1 MNLTGLGIFLYGLY
15 STGDLQ
21 NERSGP
27 MSLSEG
33 EKWMRHAL
41 AEAQL
46 ALKKDEVPVGAVV
59 VYEDKIIGRGHN
71 QVESLNDPTAHAEI
85 IAIGAACNFLNSWRL
100 SDTQLYVTIEPCAMC
115 AGAIVLSR
123 IDRLVYGAKD
133 PKAGACGS
141 LYNIVQDSRLN
152 HQVEIVP
159 YVLEEECGQ
168 LLREFFE
175 KVRKKIIISGNKTN
189 ERNRK

>member
-1 MNLTGLGIFLYGLY
+1 
-15 STGDLQ
+15 
-21 NERSGP
+21 
-27 MSLSEG
+27 MSLGES

-46 ALKKDEVPVGAVV
+46 ALEKDEVPIGAVV
-59 VYEDKIIGRGHN
+59 VHEDKIIGRGHN

-100 SDTQLYVTIEPCAMC
+100 TDTHLYVTVEPCTMC

-123 IDRLVYGAKD
+123 IDRLIFGAKD

-141 LYNIVQDSRLN
+141 LYNIVQDGRLN

-159 YVLEEECGQ
+159 HVLEEECAQ
-168 LLREFFE
+168 LLREFFD
-175 KVRKKIIISGNKTN
+175 KVRKKIVIRENETN
-189 ERNRK
+189 ERNSR

>member
-1 MNLTGLGIFLYGLY
+1 MFLG
-15 STGDLQ
+15 
-21 NERSGP
+21 EC
-27 MSLSEG
+27 

-46 ALKKDEVPVGAVV
+46 ALNKGEVPIGAVV
-59 VYEDKIIGRGHN
+59 VHEDKIIGRGHN
-71 QVESLNDPTAHAEI
+71 QVESLRDPTAHAEI

-100 SDTQLYVTIEPCAMC
+100 SDAHLYVTVEPCAMC

-123 IDRLVYGAKD
+123 IERLVFGAKD

-141 LYNIVQDSRLN
+141 LYNIVQDNRLN

-159 YVLEEECGQ
+159 HVLEEECAQ

-175 KVRKKIIISGNKTN
+175 KVRKKIIIREN
-189 ERNRK
+189 EINGRDGK

>member
-1 MNLTGLGIFLYGLY
+1 MLE
-15 STGDLQ
+15 SHD
-21 NERSGP
+21 
-27 MSLSEG
+27 

-41 AEAQL
+41 SEAQL
-46 ALKKDEVPVGAVV
+46 ASKKEEVPVGAVV

-71 QVESLNDPTAHAEI
+71 QVERLNDPTAHAEI

-100 SDTQLYVTIEPCAMC
+100 SDASLYVTIEPCAMC

-123 IDRLVYGAKD
+123 IDRLVFGAKD

-141 LYNIVQDSRLN
+141 LYNIVRDNRLN

-159 YVLEEECGQ
+159 YVLEEECGK
-168 LLREFFE
+168 LVREFFE
-175 KVRKKIIISGNKTN
+175 KVRKRIVIRENETH
-189 ERNRK
+189 ERNGK